1 MKILTAFLMI
11 MFTTIGAVTALVSW
25 KAVATYFKKENN
37 DYLLTCIVALEP
49 F

>member
-1 MKILTAFLMI
+1 MKIFIAFLI
-11 MFTTIGAVTALVSW
+11 IVFTTIGAVTALVSW
-25 KAVATYFKKENN
+25 KADATYFKKETN